1 MVVADHQDQWIV
13 VLGASAGGVEALSTV
28 VGALPAEFPAAV
40 FVVLHLAPAGLSLL
54 PEILG
59 RAGALPVRHAADG
72 AAIEPGHV
80 YVAPPDHHLVVE
92 AGVMRVTEGPIEH
105 RARPALDPLFRSAA
119 DAYGPC
125 VVGVVLSGM
134 LDDGAAGLQ
143 AVKRCGGATIVQ
155 DPDDAMFRGM
165 PANAV
170 RLADPDHVVPATG
183 IAPLLLTLVGRG
195 TPVA

>member
-1 MVVADHQDQWIV
+1 MVAAGRQDQWIV

-28 VGALPAEFPAAV
+28 VGALPADFPAAV
-40 FVVLHLAPAGLSLL
+40 FVVLHVAPAAISLL

-59 RAGALPVRHAADG
+59 RVSALPVRHAADG
-72 AAIEPGHV
+72 ARIEPTNI

-92 AGVMRVTEGPIEH
+92 PGLMRVTEGPSEH

-134 LDDGAAGLQ
+134 LDDGATGLQ
-143 AVKRCGGATIVQ
+143 AIKRCGGATIVQ

-170 RLADPDHVVPATG
+170 RLGAPDHVVPATG
-183 IAPLLLTLVGRG
+183 VAPLLLTLVGNG

>member
-1 MVVADHQDQWIV
+1 MVTADHQDQWIV

-28 VGALPAEFPAAV
+28 IGALPAEFPAAV

-59 RAGALPVRHAADG
+59 RAGQLPVRHAIDG
-72 AAIEPGHV
+72 APIEPGNV
-80 YVAPPDHHLVVE
+80 YVAPPDHHLIVD

-119 DAYGPC
+119 ESYGPR

-134 LDDGAAGLQ
+134 LDDGATGLQ
-143 AVKRCGGATIVQ
+143 AVKQHGGATIVQ

-165 PANAV
+165 PVNAV
-170 RLADPDHVVPATG
+170 RLAAPDHVVAATG

-195 TPVA
+195 TPVG